1 MKVSPA
7 ANQVSDYI
15 QNDYGI
21 SEKRSTL
28 PRLNI
33 RSTNFQQNF
42 SAREDAAKS
51 TTRIP
56 HSEDFSDL
64 DSVIK
69 RAALR

>member
-33 RSTNFQQNF
+33 RSTNFQQN
-42 SAREDAAKS
+42 EDAAKS